1 VQLTLRD
8 QLTRFGHL
16 LQQQLFPRV
25 EEELGKLSGP
35 AVMLVQIL
43 AMVPLRRFVPI
54 ASNWNGRPARDRYA
68 IACAFVAKAVY
79 NLCTTRQL
87 LDRLKNDAQ
96 LRSICGWKSKWDVP
110 HESTFSRAFA
120 EFATMELPH
129 LVHEALIADTQK
141 NRLIGHIS
149 RDSTAIPAREK
160 LAPSK
165 KSKYAAARE
174 KKDKKTS
181 AQKKLFGS
189 EAQEPGRKKKGP
201 TGPAPRYKRTDP
213 KGKQKRKAKGAK
225 LTHLEQQVI
234 NPNMGLRQLPTAC
247 DIGAKKATNGM
258 VQYWRGY
265 KLLLDV
271 ADGQIPITTWLT
283 SANLHDSQGAIPM
296 MKESSKRVTYL
307 YDLMD
312 SAYDAEAIRECS
324 KSLNHVPIID
334 WKKRR
339 QAETSLP
346 CRVKVQPELS
356 PAERVRYRERTSVER
371 VFGRLKDEF
380 GGRHVRVRGA
390 AKVSTHLVFGVL
402 ALTADQLL
410 KLAG

>member
-1 VQLTLRD
+1 MQLTLRD

-43 AMVPLRRFVPI
+43 AMVPLRRFVPVT
-54 ASNWNGRPARDRYA
+54 SGWNGRPALDRYA

-87 LDRLKNDAQ
+87 LDRLQNDAQ
-96 LRSICGWKSKWDVP
+96 LRNICGWKSKRDLP

-120 EFATMELPH
+120 EFAAMELPH

-149 RDSTAIPAREK
+149 RDSSAIPARER
-160 LAPSK
+160 LAPTT

-174 KKDKKTS
+174 KKDKKTT

-189 EAQEPGRKKKGP
+189 EAQKRGGKKQGP

-213 KGKQKRKAKGAK
+213 KAKQKRKTRGAK
-225 LTHLEQQVI
+225 LTHLEQQAI

-265 KLLLDV
+265 KLHLDV

-346 CRVKVQPELS
+346 CRVTVQPELS

-380 GGRHVRVRGA
+380 GARHVRVRGA
-390 AKVSTHLVFGVL
+390 AKVSTHLLFGVL